1 MIVACS
7 SSISL
12 TEFANEDPD
21 NCDFAP
27 FTGLLGS
34 ALLLTVFSFDKSGA
48 AAVSFEFELY
58 EKLFFQPVE
67 FFVFP
72 DC

>member
-1 MIVACS
+1 MIGTCTF
-7 SSISL
+7 SISL
-12 TEFANEDPD
+12 TVLVNKDPD
-21 NCDFAP
+21 NYDFDS